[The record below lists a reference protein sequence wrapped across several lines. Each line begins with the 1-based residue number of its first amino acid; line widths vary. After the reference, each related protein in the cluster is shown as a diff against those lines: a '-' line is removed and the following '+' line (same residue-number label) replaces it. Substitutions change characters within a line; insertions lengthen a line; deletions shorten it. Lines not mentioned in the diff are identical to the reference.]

1 RRNLKLSPR
10 FYRAFEIIQKVGNAT
25 YKLNLPVEVRIHP
38 VFHVS
43 CLKKKIGSIVQVQP
57 ELSHM
62 QEEEDSIL
70 SKPQVVL
77 DRRTRRRREEILIH
91 WQGLSPSYATWEDLK
106 EMKGR
111 F

>member
-10 FYRAFEIIQKVGNAT
+10 FYGPFEIIQKVGNVV
-25 YKLNLPVEVRIHP
+25 YKLNLSVEARIHL

-43 CLKKKIGSIVQVQP
+43 CLKKMIGSTIQVQP
-57 ELSHM
+57 LLPHM
-62 QEEEDSIL
+62 KEEEDAIL
-70 SKPQVVL
+70 SKPQVVV
-77 DRRTRRRREEILIH
+77 DRRTRRWHEEILIH

-106 EMKGR
+106 EIKAR